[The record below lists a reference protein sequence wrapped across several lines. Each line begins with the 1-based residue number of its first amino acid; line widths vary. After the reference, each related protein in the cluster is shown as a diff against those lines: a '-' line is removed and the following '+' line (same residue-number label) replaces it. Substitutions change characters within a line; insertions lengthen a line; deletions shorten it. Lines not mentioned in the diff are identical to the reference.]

1 MDGSTREEID
11 NEVTRVLREAGLTDP
26 PIMIEDILE
35 HLQLDREFYD
45 LEDPSLLRRFWHKVR
60 VRGQRLIKV
69 VKKVNLAA
77 VWLPD
82 EEQIL
87 VDSSLPR
94 PKQKWASFHDSI
106 HSVLPWHREYFLGDT
121 AQTLDPDF
129 QEMLENEA
137 NYGASAAMF
146 GVDMFTKDALDTSPC
161 WSSVETLSK
170 RYDKSLVTTL
180 RRYVGFSHD
189 RPMIMVISTPSW
201 MDKPLDQKFRW
212 RHIVTSNRFDREFAP
227 ISPNLI

>member
-87 VDSSLPR
+87 VDGVFLRSPR
-94 PKQKWASFHDSI
+94 
-106 HSVLPWHREYFLGDT
+106 G
-121 AQTLDPDF
+121 
-129 QEMLENEA
+129 
-137 NYGASAAMF
+137 
-146 GVDMFTKDALDTSPC
+146 
-161 WSSVETLSK
+161 
-170 RYDKSLVTTL
+170 
-180 RRYVGFSHD
+180 
-189 RPMIMVISTPSW
+189 
-201 MDKPLDQKFRW
+201 
-212 RHIVTSNRFDREFAP
+212 
-227 ISPNLI
+227 